1 MMVAY
6 ASFLVTPFATIS
18 NYIALCPRE
27 VNALSFSITEL
38 FEHRLFDKQFTY
50 WTTCMYQ
57 ITGGEASVI
66 AHEVIVKAQA
76 FYCFFLASLL
86 FDSLM

>member
-6 ASFLVTPFATIS
+6 ASFLVIPFATIS

-38 FEHRLFDKQFTY
+38 FEHRLFDTQFTY

-57 ITGGEASVI
+57 ITGGEASVNC
-66 AHEVIVKAQA
+66 ARSHCKS
-76 FYCFFLASLL
+76 ASILL
-86 FDSLM
+86 FFFGFTVV